1 MEQLEL
7 VKKTLLKEFACCSD
21 ELFTLGIMRTDS
33 FTGEIGEFIASR
45 YFNLNLANRSTKGYD
60 AECSQ
65 GY

>member
-33 FTGEIGEFIASR
+33 FTGEIG
-45 YFNLNLANRSTKGYD
+45 
-60 AECSQ
+60 
-65 GY
+65 